1 MSKQIKPIIKIN
13 EGIQT
18 RSSKIINELKG
29 KCNGSHNLCVNVA
42 KKFNT
47 NIEDPELTQELFIA
61 YLQYISSSSYNS
73 CLSTYNSQNNSVQSF
88 ILSSSAKFIFPTQY
102 FSLLINHVSDVNFLK
117 LIQNQ
122 VEKNPDYIKIM
133 TEQENVVG
141 NYGNNYNLIC
151 SILNSSTTKS
161 QSIKYIFSKI
171 DPNTFMLIITKI
183 RASININNENYIADY
198 IKTNANWFLQNQD
211 KCIYIIN
218 NLPYK
223 TSIIKEIFKI
233 VSLSSNSEVK
243 IELLNKAINNLDKN
257 VMLTIFESSKDIIP
271 DEKMIENLLTKVYVN
286 HGFRG
291 ASNNNTIAEIIDILI
306 MYGLQVNKNIIIKLL
321 NKTCY
326 INNIE
331 RFNIPIDEDILYVC
345 SNFSYYPYKFNI
357 KPPISILIKEC
368 SKQDNLETIK
378 KLKEYGGEYN
388 TQCLIEACRNVKNGK
403 VIKFLI
409 NDCAVKSNDTCIKVF
424 EDTYKTEAL
433 ELIIKGYDPDKNNE
447 IKKRNETIEIDSN
460 STIIIEPN
468 NFKFNKN
475 DKSIDFKLK
484 NKIKKFFSYK
494 KNSIKYIEI
503 YEILL
508 KYLIEKKLV
517 IGNYFILN
525 NDLAM
530 ILKLDSCLII
540 HIDQIHNI
548 LTYFLE
554 PIEHIEPIKI
564 LN

>member
-29 KCNGSHNLCVNVA
+29 KCNGSHVLCVNVA

-47 NIEDPELTQELFIA
+47 NIEDPELTQEVFIA

-73 CLSTYNSQNNSVQSF
+73 CISNYNSQNSSVMSF

-102 FSLLINHVSDVNFLK
+102 FGLLMNHVTDTNFLK
-117 LIQNQ
+117 ILENQ
-122 VEKNPDYIKIM
+122 VEKNPNYIKLII
-133 TEQENVVG
+133 EQENIAG

-151 SILNSSTTKS
+151 SILNSSATKS

-171 DPNTFMLIITKI
+171 DTNTFISIITKI
-183 RASININNENYIADY
+183 RTSINLNNENYIADY
-198 IKTNANWFLQNQD
+198 IKTNTNWFLQNQD
-211 KCIYIIN
+211 KSIYIIN

-233 VSLSSNSEVK
+233 VSSSSNSEVK

-271 DEKMIENLLTKVYVN
+271 DEKMIDNLLTKVYVN

-291 ASNNNTIAEIIDILI
+291 ASNNNIIAEIIDILI
-306 MYGLQVNKNIIIKLL
+306 MYGLQVTKNIIIKLL

-368 SKQDNLETIK
+368 SKHDNLETIK

-403 VIKFLI
+403 VIKYLI

-424 EDTYKTEAL
+424 EDSYKTEAL

-447 IKKRNETIEIDSN
+447 VKKRNETIEIDSN

-517 IGNYFILN
+517 IGNYFVLN

-530 ILKLDSCLII
+530 ILKLDSCSII

-554 PIEHIEPIKI
+554 PTEP
-564 LN
+564 N